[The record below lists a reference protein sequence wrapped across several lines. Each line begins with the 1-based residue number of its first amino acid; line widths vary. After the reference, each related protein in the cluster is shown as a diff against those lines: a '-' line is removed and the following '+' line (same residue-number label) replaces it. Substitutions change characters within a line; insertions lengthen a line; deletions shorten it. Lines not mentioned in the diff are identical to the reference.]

1 MNWPNRLTLTRIML
15 APVFM
20 IFFLIEGVWPRLI
33 ALIIFIIAAITD
45 MADGYIARKYNI
57 VTGFG
62 KFMDPLADKI
72 LASIAL
78 ISFVMLGYCKNWMVL
93 PIIIR
98 EFFIMGLRSLAAYKG
113 MVITPTWW
121 AKLKTFMQMTVI
133 GIILLYINLQTFV
146 PALGGNWGILTD
158 PQVFF
163 YIDILVFLAMFV
175 TVATGLDYLIK
186 YFYLFRNVVK

>member
-1 MNWPNRLTLTRIML
+1 MNWPNRLTLTRILL

-20 IFFLIEGVWPRLI
+20 IFFLIEGVWPRLV
-33 ALIIFIIAAITD
+33 ALLIFIIAAVTD
-45 MADGYIARKYNI
+45 IMDGWIARKYNI
-57 VTGFG
+57 TTGFG

-78 ISFVMLGYCKNWMVL
+78 IAFVVLDYARAWMVL

-121 AKLKTFMQMTVI
+121 AKLKTFLQMVSI
-133 GIILLYINLQTFV
+133 GLILLFVNLQTFI
-146 PALGGNWGILTD
+146 PAMGERWDILTD
-158 PQVFF
+158 SRSYLF
-163 YIDILVFLAMFV
+163 IDGILFITMVI
-175 TVATGLDYLIK
+175 TVATGIDYIVK
-186 YFYLFRNVVK
+186 YFYLLKNVLR

>member
-1 MNWPNRLTLTRIML
+1 MNWPNRLTLTRILL

-20 IFFLIEGVWPRLI
+20 LFFLIEGVWPRLV
-33 ALIIFIIAAITD
+33 ALIIFIVAAITD
-45 MADGYIARKYNI
+45 IMDGWIARKYNI
-57 VTGFG
+57 TTGFG

-78 ISFVMLGYCKNWMVL
+78 IAFVMLDYAKAWMIL

-121 AKLKTFMQMTVI
+121 AKLKTFLQMVSI
-133 GIILLYINLQTFV
+133 GLILLFVNLQTFV
-146 PALGGNWGILTD
+146 PAMGEHWGLLSDSRAYMFIDGILFITM
-158 PQVFF
+158 V
-163 YIDILVFLAMFV
+163 I
-175 TVATGLDYLIK
+175 TVATGIDYIVK
-186 YFYLFRNVVK
+186 YFYLLKNVLR

>member
-1 MNWPNRLTLTRIML
+1 MNWPNRLTLTRILL

-20 IFFLIEGVWPRLI
+20 IFFLIEGVWPRLV
-33 ALIIFIIAAITD
+33 ALIVFIVAAVTD
-45 MADGYIARKYNI
+45 MVDGWIARKYNI
-57 VTGFG
+57 TTGFG

-78 ISFVMLGYCKNWMVL
+78 IAFVMLDYCKAWMVL

-121 AKLKTFMQMTVI
+121 AKLKTFMQMVSI
-133 GIILLYINLQTFV
+133 GVILLFVNLQTFV
-146 PALGGNWGILTD
+146 PAIGGQW
-158 PQVFF
+158 
-163 YIDILVFLAMFV
+163 DILNDSRAYGFIDGLVFITMV
-175 TVATGLDYLIK
+175 ITVATGIDYIVK
-186 YFYLFRNVVK
+186 YFYLLKNVLR